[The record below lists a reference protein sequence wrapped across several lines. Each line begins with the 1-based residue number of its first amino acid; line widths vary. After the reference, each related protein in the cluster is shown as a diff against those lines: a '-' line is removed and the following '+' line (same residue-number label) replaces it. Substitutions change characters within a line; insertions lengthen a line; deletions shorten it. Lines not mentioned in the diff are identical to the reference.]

1 MRKKT
6 QQESKTAETEN
17 EIVNITD
24 LFKNTDI
31 GRNCLTFLTE
41 YLQIKNK
48 PTTGQN

>member
-1 MRKKT
+1 MIKKT

-31 GRNCLTFLTE
+31 GRNCLIFLTR
-41 YLQIKNK
+41 YLQIKK
-48 PTTGQN
+48 EPTTGQN